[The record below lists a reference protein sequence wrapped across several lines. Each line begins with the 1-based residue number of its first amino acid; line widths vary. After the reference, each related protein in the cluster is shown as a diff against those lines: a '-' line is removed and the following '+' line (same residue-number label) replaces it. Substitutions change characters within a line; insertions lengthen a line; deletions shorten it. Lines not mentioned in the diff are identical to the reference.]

1 MNSSSGWRDRVQR
14 TVFVNVVVA
23 LLHFTRTVLQLV
35 AGFVKICL
43 YNLGYLKILESIHVK
58 AGDEVM
64 ARTRL
69 AVFRH
74 ATDEQDHGAV
84 LRNRNTG
91 VARDQ
96 LWQ

>member
-1 MNSSSGWRDRVQR
+1 MHRLAVGEPQQII
-14 TVFVNVVVA
+14 
-23 LLHFTRTVLQLV
+23 QLV
-35 AGFVKICL
+35 AGFVKVSL

-58 AGDEVM
+58 AGDEVV

-74 ATDEQDHGAV
+74 ATDEQDHGVV
-84 LRNRNTG
+84 LWNRNTG